1 VNPTC
6 TIKAEQ
12 VAKTRERNTALK
24 AAGAAPMADGRSDRA
39 ANAVSAA
46 KRAGG
51 RIKKALEVARM
62 EPMECPAKAL
72 IDSARAGDPDAIRRA
87 DNIYGKTWR
96 VK

>member
-1 VNPTC
+1 MNPTC
-6 TIKAEQ
+6 IIKAEQ

-62 EPMECPAKAL
+62 EPMECPMKTLLEA
-72 IDSARAGDPDAIRRA
+72 ARAGDEYAMWQA
-87 DNIYGKTWR
+87 ENVYGKSWR
-96 VK
+96 AK